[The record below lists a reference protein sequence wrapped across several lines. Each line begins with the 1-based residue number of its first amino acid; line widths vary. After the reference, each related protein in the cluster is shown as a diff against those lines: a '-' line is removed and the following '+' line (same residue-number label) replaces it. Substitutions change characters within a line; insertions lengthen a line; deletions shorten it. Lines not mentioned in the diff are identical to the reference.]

1 MTSSDEHFAGWSPKL
16 LRRIRRFTTE
26 RWGNVSVLFA
36 LLLVPLMG
44 MFALGGEV
52 ASWMTVQRS
61 LQNAADS
68 AAVAAGTSGDA
79 TVVNGQA
86 AYYWEAQGVAANYS
100 LGSNVTVSAV
110 STTASPC
117 PSGQTCYKVTITRT
131 VPLLLV
137 GIVGY
142 SGNATLNGANA
153 QTITATAMAR
163 GATGAA
169 SLCILALGG
178 DITSGVTANGT
189 PKSNLNTCSVASNG
203 DTSCNGAN
211 SLQNTGNGY
220 GYFSDTCGSNVFSG
234 CASYNGCAAKFSDNL
249 DLNRMTS
256 AARTADLNTCG
267 GSFPQ
272 EGPHLP
278 TSNKWNAAPSVSSS
292 SDTVFC
298 GDVQLQKDIAITGP
312 GTIVIENG
320 QLDMNGH
327 NLTATGVTLVFS
339 GTTSS
344 TSTHIVD
351 DTSNPGNKS
360 TLKLSAPSS
369 GTYGGVAMYQD
380 PTLTSGVDWSSAGS
394 GPNWEITGLAY
405 LPHAN
410 VTISGSIDASNAEN
424 CVGLVVNTLNFN
436 GGGYFANYTGCKN
449 SGTVLPTAPFARTT
463 LVQ

>member
-1 MTSSDEHFAGWSPKL
+1 MD
-16 LRRIRRFTTE
+16 RR
-26 RWGNVSVLFA
+26 GNVSVMFA
-36 LLLVPLMG
+36 LLLIPLMG

-52 ASWMTVQRS
+52 ASWMTTQRA

-68 AAVAAGTSGDA
+68 AAIAAGTSGDT
-79 TVVNGQA
+79 TVVNGQP
-86 AYYWEAQGVAANYS
+86 AYYWEAQGVAAKYN
-100 LGSNVTVSAV
+100 LGDNVTIGAV

-117 PSGQTCYKVTITRT
+117 PSGETCYQVTVSRV

-137 GIVGY
+137 GVVGY
-142 SGNATLNGANA
+142 SGTTTLNGANA
-153 QTITATAMAR
+153 QTITARAMAR

-178 DITSGVTANGT
+178 DITSGITANGT

-211 SLQNTGNGY
+211 SLQNAGNGY
-220 GYFSDTCGSNVFSG
+220 GYDSDTCGSNLFSG

-256 AARTADLNTCG
+256 AARSADLAKCG

-272 EGPHLP
+272 EGSAGFKTVSAITL
-278 TSNKWNAAPSVSSS
+278 SSS
-292 SDTVFC
+292 GDTVFC
-298 GDVQLQKDIAITGP
+298 GDVQLGTDIIVNGP

-327 NLTATGVTLVFS
+327 NLSATGVTLVFS

-344 TSTHIVD
+344 TSNHLVD
-351 DTSNPGNKS
+351 DNSHPGNKS
-360 TLKLSAPSS
+360 TLTLTAPSS
-369 GTYGGVAMYQD
+369 GTYAGVAMYQD
-380 PTLTSGVDWSSAGS
+380 PNLTSGVDWSNAGS
-394 GPNWEITGLAY
+394 GPNWEIEGLAY
-405 LPHAN
+405 LPHSN
-410 VTISGSIDASNAEN
+410 VTISGSIDGSDTEN